1 MDRIVEY
8 VLERGLVLLL
18 RFDRL
23 RPVAAPEDVILPPV
37 PPVEGAGVAAV
48 QIAHSLVQVGGRRFQ
63 DEVVVVPHQAADVDA
78 PAVSALDAP
87 EEMEEHHPVLAV
99 DDDRC
104 VVVPAAPDVVVA
116 AGDEVA
122 VGTPHR
128 PTVAPPR
135 SRLAGCAPFEPP
147 SARPSHVPGTRLGRR
162 RRVPPGRGDTG
173 R

>member
-1 MDRIVEY
+1 MDRIVED

-18 RFDRL
+18 GFDRL

-37 PPVEGAGVAAV
+37 PLVEGTGVAAV

-63 DEVVVVPHQAADVDA
+63 DEVVVVPHQAADVDP
-78 PAVSALDAP
+78 PAVPAFDAP
-87 EEMEEHHPVLAV
+87 EEMEEHHPILAV
-99 DDDRC
+99 DHDRC

-135 SRLAGCAPFEPP
+135 SQLVRRVPFEPP
-147 SARPSHVPGTRLGRR
+147 SSRPSHVPGTRLGRM
-162 RRVPPGRGDTG
+162 RRVPPGSGATG